1 MEDRLFQM
9 TDKIAQRINRHG
21 LTIPAI
27 MFLEMHKPLAGV
39 GGAIIQLAAPG
50 LDWIFGERNTEDF
63 ATLLSDRE
71 QVERLMSRIEELD
84 RKKDEEVKTQ
94 C

>member
-1 MEDRLFQM
+1 MEERLNQL
-9 TDKIAQRINRHG
+9 TERIAQRINRHG

-39 GGAIIQLAAPG
+39 GGALIQIAAPG
-50 LDWIFGERNTEDF
+50 LDWIFGEANTEDF
-63 ATLLSDRE
+63 ANLIGDRE
-71 QVERLMSRIEELD
+71 QVERLISRLEELD
-84 RKKDEEVKTQ
+84 RNKGKEVKTQ